1 MAKERGWWEITFS
14 VEINDGDLEHIIK
27 LVSEGYTSGE
37 IACNEE
43 GSYEELDELDE
54 TLEKEFA
61 ERRNEIETRTVLK
74 NTDYAYIKRFLPKD
88 CSFCTNP
95 PRTHYYGKLLIRTS
109 LPTHNK
115 PSGRIISLNA
125 FHMTKHDVLSAFYK
139 EYFNY
144 AKHGVVYFEEF
155 VKVAEHRT
163 WKENISFINK
173 LFLIFDESHKY
184 PVNGKFN
191 VTQRAIYRVA
201 RIATIVGSSYGLEHA
216 TALNAEIADIVN
228 SQI

>member
-1 MAKERGWWEITFS
+1 MAKARGWWEITFS
-14 VEINDGDLEHIIK
+14 VEVDDGDLEHISK

-37 IACNEE
+37 IVCNEE
-43 GSYEELDELDE
+43 GSYEELDEE
-54 TLEKEFA
+54 KKKELEDKQH
-61 ERRNEIETRTVLK
+61 EIENMTVLK
-74 NTDYAYIKRFLPKD
+74 KTDYAYIKRFLPKD

-95 PRTHYYGKLLIRTS
+95 PRTHHYGKLLIRTS

-163 WKENISFINK
+163 GKENISFINK

-191 VTQRAIYRVA
+191 VAQRAICRVA
-201 RIATIVGSSYGLEHA
+201 KIETITGSSYGLEYA
-216 TALNAEIADIVN
+216 TALNTEIANIVN